1 MLKLNKA
8 LYSLKQSTRIWY
20 YTLKDVLINKLGF
33 ITLISENSIFIN
45 KELKIIISLY
55 VDDLA
60 IIGPK
65 LETIKS
71 FIKELKKYFKLKD
84 LGLIKDYLGVE
95 IDYDY
100 NKGILKLS
108 QSKYLIKVLE
118 RFNIS
123 NKNTKYTPLKANIK
137 LEPNKGIAK
146 ETEIKWF
153 QAAIG
158 YLLYLAMATRLDI
171 AFSVILLARFAS
183 NPSLE
188 YKAAVNNVFYYLSKT
203 INLGIIYTRSGN
215 INYISGYC
223 DADYAGDLNKAK
235 STSGY
240 VFFIAGGPITWKSKL

>member
-1 MLKLNKA
+1 VLKLNKA
-8 LYSLKQSTRIWY
+8 LYGLKQSTRIWY

-108 QSKYLIKVLE
+108 
-118 RFNIS
+118 
-123 NKNTKYTPLKANIK
+123 
-137 LEPNKGIAK
+137 
-146 ETEIKWF
+146 
-153 QAAIG
+153 
-158 YLLYLAMATRLDI
+158 
-171 AFSVILLARFAS
+171 
-183 NPSLE
+183 
-188 YKAAVNNVFYYLSKT
+188 
-203 INLGIIYTRSGN
+203 
-215 INYISGYC
+215 
-223 DADYAGDLNKAK
+223 
-235 STSGY
+235 
-240 VFFIAGGPITWKSKL
+240 